1 MNVNLTNIS
10 TEQRNPN
17 TVDIDCLSTLDI
29 LKKINHEDK
38 QVAPSIEKALPEIAK
53 VVDRAAERLAAGGR
67 LIYLG
72 AGTSGRIGV
81 LDSVEC
87 PPTFGVSPETVIGLM
102 AGGMNAFQKA
112 LEGAED
118 SRELAEKDLKEINVS
133 GKDIVIGIASSGRT
147 PYVLGGIAYAKEQG
161 ALTACITS
169 SANSPLEKMVDL
181 PIVCLTG
188 PEVITGSTRMKSGTA
203 QKMICN
209 MISTSTMI
217 KLGKVYSNF
226 MVDVMATNEKLVARS
241 LKIITDITGL
251 SSGEAKTMLKKHKT
265 IKKVVFAYLTG
276 IEQDEIIEQYLT
288 KNQGHLRKSVEDAKC
303 NMLK

>member
-1 MNVNLTNIS
+1 MRINKSPLPSKKHCPKLPKWLIGQPNVWPQGEGLFIS
-10 TEQRNPN
+10 GPEPAAVSECWIRWNARRLSGSVRNRHQP
-17 TVDIDCLSTLDI
+17 D
-29 LKKINHEDK
+29 
-38 QVAPSIEKALPEIAK
+38 
-53 VVDRAAERLAAGGR
+53 GGR
-67 LIYLG
+67 H
-72 AGTSGRIGV
+72 
-81 LDSVEC
+81 EC
-87 PPTFGVSPETVIGLM
+87 S
-102 AGGMNAFQKA
+102 KA
-112 LEGAED
+112 SGAED

-251 SSGEAKTMLKKHKT
+251 SSGDAETMLKKHKT